1 MPLAWPEEETF
12 ASGNDG
18 TGQMKK
24 GGILNPSIC
33 SLIAELG
40 QGDELLIVDA
50 AFALPPDAYV
60 IDLSLVPGIPRF
72 MDVLKAVAHE
82 LVIDSAIIA
91 REMADDNPEIYREVT
106 RLLDESSIDEI
117 SHHEFQ
123 EQAADAKGVIRTA
136 EFSPYANIKLICGSA
151 F

>member
-1 MPLAWPEEETF
+1 
-12 ASGNDG
+12 
-18 TGQMKK
+18 MKK

-40 QGDELLIVDA
+40 HGDELLIVDA
-50 AFALPPDAYV
+50 AFALPADTYV

-72 MDVLKAVAHE
+72 LDVLKAVAHE
-82 LVIDSAIIA
+82 LVIESAVIA
-91 REMADDNPEIYREVT
+91 REMSEDNYEIHRDVVRILDDT
-106 RLLDESSIDEI
+106 QIDEV
-117 SHHEFQ
+117 SHREFQ
-123 EQAADAKGVIRTA
+123 EQAGDAKGVIRTA